1 MGSGVPNAALPM
13 DSDELSLCLLR
24 GPSPSSVLAP
34 VVVSPSGVDACR
46 GGVTGLSALSV
57 VVGFGDGD
65 VAVSTRSLIGR
76 RRMLD

>member
-1 MGSGVPNAALPM
+1 MGSGVPCVAYGFGRAVPLFA
-13 DSDELSLCLLR
+13 SWAE
-24 GPSPSSVLAP
+24 PSSVLAP
-34 VVVSPSGVDACR
+34 VVFSPSGVDACR